1 MPFVKCLSN
10 YKGYSK
16 WTSCKLFSGSRKFV
30 TNAWKKK
37 FHSIDQMTKQFTD
50 NVDNMSWNGLH
61 QLALSLIFRQYI
73 INGAEKNGS
82 TCGSYFLTEEECKNR
97 KWINN
102 QFKIFMQLSSLPSF
116 SFDDNSLAGGAK
128 LKTLRVAAFN

>member
-1 MPFVKCLSN
+1 
-10 YKGYSK
+10 
-16 WTSCKLFSGSRKFV
+16 
-30 TNAWKKK
+30 
-37 FHSIDQMTKQFTD
+37 MTKQFTD